1 MAMRFFQYKHA
12 DKVYV
17 VNESYSIFAQF
28 SFKQFFLSTT
38 GYGAFFYALFPPSS
52 NHTFHHVL
60 TVYYDRQPE

>member
-1 MAMRFFQYKHA
+1 MWLM
-12 DKVYV
+12 KVT
-17 VNESYSIFAQF
+17 AF
-28 SFKQFFLSTT
+28 SHNSLLNSFFLSTT